1 MLNYNVMYIKKNR
14 SVANFSKDVFL
25 KVVEIECLKL
35 RDVPAITEKFNVYV
49 VDIDCVENEEDKVF
63 IINLEVNEKIP
74 VLYYV
79 QDKTKYDLTHLK
91 TWQII
96 HADYTDR
103 EIKLS
108 VEAALYKIEI
118 DKEIAEYSYQS
129 DSSKGKIENQASEMA
144 LMVEKLAI
152 LQNQE
157 KRISQSKS
165 RFIRQIMFQ
174 LSTGMNSVLGF
185 TQLLQKSG
193 LKGEQGES
201 VEEIRYASECLL
213 NQMQNALNMSYHENN
228 DLYFYLCEF
237 DLLLMV
243 NSLSA
248 IFKRE
253 ADKKNIKIEIK
264 ADGLSGF
271 FEGCNDALHLVMF
284 NIVRFI
290 IVSSDSSSSLS
301 IQFKKEKK
309 GNSELLVCNISK
321 SIEKLTSSAVSA
333 LEQIGE
339 DESNLA
345 TQLYDKED
353 STLFISAAI
362 ADTIGGKLS
371 HSYEKGVLNFNF
383 QMPIIF
389 KRSLDASGKN
399 TGPTKVLFVDDNLL
413 SRQIGFKILQSMDCV
428 VEGAENGFE
437 AIEKIKNNKYDLVL
451 MDCHMPVLDGY
462 DATKNIRNG
471 DAGKSNQEI
480 LIIALTASVLKE
492 DRDKCVAAGMNDYL
506 GKPVRIDNVKAMLEK
521 WMKKG
526 G

>member
-1 MLNYNVMYIKKNR
+1 
-14 SVANFSKDVFL
+14 
-25 KVVEIECLKL
+25 
-35 RDVPAITEKFNVYV
+35 V
-49 VDIDCVENEEDKVF
+49 VDIDCVENEEDKVY

-74 VLYYV
+74 VLYFV
-79 QDKTKYDLTHLK
+79 HHKAEYDLTHFK

-96 HADYTDR
+96 HSDYTDR

-118 DKEIAEYSYQS
+118 DKEIAEFSYQS
-129 DSSKGKIENQASEMA
+129 DSAKGKIENQASEMA

-157 KRISQSKS
+157 KRMSQSKS
-165 RFIRQIMFQ
+165 RFIRQVMFQ

-193 LKGEQGES
+193 LKGELGES
-201 VEEIRYASECLL
+201 VEEVRYASECLL
-213 NQMQNALNMSYHENN
+213 NQMQNALNMSYHENK

-237 DLLLMV
+237 DLLLMI
-243 NSLSA
+243 NSLIA

-253 ADKKNIKIEIK
+253 AGKKNIKIEIK
-264 ADGLSGF
+264 TDGLSGY
-271 FEGCNDALHLVMF
+271 FEGCNDALHLVLF

-290 IVSSDSSSSLS
+290 IGSSELPTSIS
-301 IQFKKEKK
+301 IQLKLEKK
-309 GNSELLVCNISK
+309 TNSDMLVCNIQK
-321 SIEKLTSSAVSA
+321 SIDKLTSSAVNA
-333 LEQIGE
+333 LEQISE
-339 DESNLA
+339 DGSNLA

-362 ADTIGGKLS
+362 AETIGGKLNY
-371 HSYEKGVLNFNF
+371 SYEKGVLNFNF
-383 QMPIIF
+383 QMPITF

-399 TGPTKVLFVDDNLL
+399 NGPTKVLFVDDNVL
-413 SRQIGFKILQSMDCV
+413 SRQIGFKILQSMDCF
-428 VEGAENGFE
+428 VEGAENGIE
-437 AIEKIKNNKYDLVL
+437 AIEKIKNTKYDLVL
-451 MDCHMPVLDGY
+451 MDCHMPVLDGF
-462 DATKNIRNG
+462 DATKNIRKG
-471 DAGKSNQEI
+471 DAGKLNQEI

-526 G
+526 SNAKNDK